1 MTVKVEKLELD
12 YKDRLIP
19 LKLDKVRYIVL
30 HHTASSKASP
40 EDIHR
45 WHLNRGWSG
54 FGYNEYV
61 RKDGSVYIGR
71 GDNVGAHTANM
82 NSISY
87 GICLEGNFDEEKE
100 MSKAQLDALVE
111 RIKSNI
117 LRFENLKGVA
127 RHKDFVNTSCP
138 GKNFSFD
145 EIMEKVNEKEENKLE
160 RAVEVLSRNGIIDSP
175 EYWIENAVEGRT
187 VKGEYAAILIE
198 RMASF

>member
-1 MTVKVEKLELD
+1 MAVKLEKLTLNFKE
-12 YKDRLIP
+12 RLIP

-30 HHTASSKASP
+30 HHTASTKATP

-54 FGYNEYV
+54 FGYNEYI

-87 GICLEGNFDEEKE
+87 GICLEGNYDEEKE

-111 RIKSNI
+111 RIKYNI
-117 LRFENLKGVA
+117 TRFENLKGVA
-127 RHKDFVNTSCP
+127 RHKAFVNTSCP
-138 GKNFSFD
+138 GKYFPFY
-145 EIMEKVNEKEENKLE
+145 EVMQYIHKKEEIEIKKAIEILTGVLAQE
-160 RAVEVLSRNGIIDSP
+160 R
-175 EYWIENAVEGRT
+175 
-187 VKGEYAAILIE
+187 
-198 RMASF
+198 